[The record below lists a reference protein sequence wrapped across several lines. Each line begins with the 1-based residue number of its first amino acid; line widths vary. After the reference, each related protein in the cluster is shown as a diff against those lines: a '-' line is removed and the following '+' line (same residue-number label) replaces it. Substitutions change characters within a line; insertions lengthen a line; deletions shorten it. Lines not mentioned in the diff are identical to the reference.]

1 MRRWYPVGDR
11 KILKKRTL
19 HFVEAL
25 GGGNEKPGVQELE
38 LEKID
43 TGDTQFEYRLDPDIE
58 LLMESIRKDGQQIP
72 VILRGAGPP
81 YQLICGFRRVRSIR
95 ALGDRKVK
103 AIVIPELS
111 DEQAHRLSVL
121 ENEERKSLTDLD
133 RANACERLKK
143 EGKKQEEIAVIM
155 GCSQSK
161 VSKYLSLLKLTG
173 PIFEALK
180 KSKIS
185 TKHALILKETKDIFP
200 GEYLKK
206 LLTEVME
213 KQLSTRELEQ
223 RIKAIKNRDKP
234 KPERVLF
241 KKTASGFRLSGITYK
256 SWMNEGEKEK
266 LRQALKEALSLL
278 EGVII

>member
-1 MRRWYPVGDR
+1 MAEK

-25 GGGNEKPGVQELE
+25 SGEGKKTGVQELE
-38 LEKID
+38 LEQID
-43 TGDTQFEYRLDPDIE
+43 LENTRFEYRIDLDIE
-58 LLMESIRKDGQQIP
+58 LLMESIQKDGQQIP
-72 VILRGAGPP
+72 VIVRGTSPP

-95 ALGDRKVK
+95 ALGERKVK
-103 AIVIPELS
+103 AIIIPELS

-133 RANACERLKK
+133 RANACKRLKK

-161 VSKYLSLLKLTG
+161 VSKYLSLLKLPG
-173 PIFEALK
+173 PIMDMLK
-180 KSKIS
+180 AEEIS
-185 TKHALILKETKDIFP
+185 TKHALILKDAKSLFP
-200 GEYLKK
+200 GEYFIK
-206 LLTEVME
+206 LLAEVST
-213 KQLSTRELEQ
+213 KQLSTRELE
-223 RIKAIKNRDKP
+223 RKISAVKNRNKP

-256 SWMNEGEKEK
+256 SWMNDGEKEK
-266 LRQALKEALSLL
+266 LIKALKEALSLL
-278 EGVII
+278 EGVDV